1 MHATVSGRS
10 DRSWGLTGD
19 APTRILVS
27 RLHLGAAQQQHYYS
41 STTSIIVLLITVLLI
56 SDAGKPFI
64 SSCRKAIVP
73 SGGEDE
79 ARHNIIYEK
88 RREASDR
95 H

>member
-1 MHATVSGRS
+1 
-10 DRSWGLTGD
+10 
-19 APTRILVS
+19 
-27 RLHLGAAQQQHYYS
+27 
-41 STTSIIVLLITVLLI
+41 VLLITVLLI